1 MSTRINAMLRL
12 LPPKEEGDFIFM
24 GEALLT
30 SRKGSGSSSSGSEAI
45 GDIKYTCRTDLG
57 EE

>member
-1 MSTRINAMLRL
+1 
-12 LPPKEEGDFIFM
+12 M